1 MQDDRTK
8 GAGAVIGQLK
18 DNPAMYAEAFPHAWG
33 IPRISVAFRQ
43 AAEEDRPVVI
53 LLRHEFTA

>member
-1 MQDDRTK
+1 MQDDRTI
-8 GAGAVIGQLK
+8 GAGAVVDELK
-18 DNPAMYAEAFPHAWG
+18 DNPATYTEPFLHAWG

-53 LLRHEFTA
+53 LFRYEFTA